1 MQMWHKLTAR
11 AECSCLLFRKKMFF
25 CFNIFYP
32 KQQKFQMLCFI
43 TQLFLQFA
51 YLAQDP
57 SMRHVSCRVESVG
70 WYVMVRWPE
79 LNPHPPM
86 KHFSHIF
93 IMTDMNKVRTC
104 KIYKERQRKSWGIH
118 LTDYLSERWQHV
130 LWRLSIFNGFLLLT
144 VGLNLRSWVAFHCYG
159 SAELAQQPVR
169 HFESLNSFLTT
180 HNIQTV
186 VLFYFAFPHDW
197 WRYNRFIFKAPGNI
211 ICMIEMFLW
220 GLWSD
225 CLWSHAQFVTGM
237 NACTV
242 WSLSSVLSAV
252 CWGDV
257 SGLIHSS
264 GISRK
269 HTERRSCQHFN
280 PGV

>member
-130 LWRLSIFNGFLLLT
+130 LWRLCQYLMVSFCWLSDWIWG
-144 VGLNLRSWVAFHCYG
+144 H
-159 SAELAQQPVR
+159 ELP
-169 HFESLNSFLTT
+169 
-180 HNIQTV
+180 
-186 VLFYFAFPHDW
+186 
-197 WRYNRFIFKAPGNI
+197 FIVMALP
-211 ICMIEMFLW
+211 
-220 GLWSD
+220 S
-225 CLWSHAQFVTGM
+225 
-237 NACTV
+237 
-242 WSLSSVLSAV
+242 SLSSQ
-252 CWGDV
+252 WGT
-257 SGLIHSS
+257 LNPWIHFS
-264 GISRK
+264 
-269 HTERRSCQHFN
+269 QHSNCRPLLFRFSTWL
-280 PGV
+280 VEIQQVHI